1 MSPAVPNEADD
12 RRWMEQ
18 ALALAALGEG
28 ATSPNPRVG
37 CLLVREG
44 RVVGSGYHRAY
55 GAPHAEAVALERAG
69 ELARGSTAYVNLEPC
84 AHEGHTPPCAG
95 LLAGQGVER
104 VVAALRDP
112 NPLVDG
118 RGLARLRDAGVRVE
132 TGLLADE
139 ARTLNEPFLHRHTKG
154 RPLVTIKAATSL
166 DGLLSADAGASRW
179 ISGAAARRFAHR
191 LRFGHDAVL
200 VGARTARRDDPRLTV
215 RLNGASRDPVRVV
228 LAPGLDLDPEARL
241 FRNDGGIAGP
251 RIYCGSEAGADREHG
266 LSDRATVVRVGFS
279 AAGLDLRRV
288 LSDLLE
294 LGVQS
299 VLVEGGAR
307 TIGAFVA
314 AGLAD
319 RVALFQTNRLL
330 GARGATPLVDLESVS
345 EPALGW
351 RLDHVRQLSL
361 GEDRLLL
368 GRLRAPEGDC

>member
-1 MSPAVPNEADD
+1 
-12 RRWMEQ
+12 MEQ

-28 ATSPNPRVG
+28 STSPNPRVG
-37 CLLVREG
+37 CVLVREG

-55 GAPHAEAVALERAG
+55 GAPHAEAVALQRAG
-69 ELARGSTAYVNLEPC
+69 ERARGATAYVNLEPC
-84 AHEGHTPPCAG
+84 AHEGHTPPCTG
-95 LLAGQGVER
+95 LLARQGVER

-118 RGLARLRDAGVRVE
+118 RGIEALRAAGVCVE
-132 TGLLADE
+132 TGLLSHE
-139 ARTLNEPFLHRHTKG
+139 AHHLNEPFLHRHTMG

-200 VGARTARRDDPRLTV
+200 VGAGTARRDDSRLTV
-215 RLNGASRDPVRVV
+215 RLSGVSHDTIRGV
-228 LAPGLDLDPEARL
+228 LAPGLDLDPDAQL
-241 FRNDGGIAGP
+241 FRSERSTTAP
-251 RIYCGSEAGADREHG
+251 RLYCGREAPAERARA
-266 LSDRATVVRVGFS
+266 LSDRATVVQVG
-279 AAGLDLRRV
+279 AADEGLDLNEV
-288 LSDLLE
+288 LADLLE

-307 TIGAFVA
+307 TIGSFVA

-319 RVALFQTNRLL
+319 RLALFQTNRLL
-330 GARGATPLVDLESVS
+330 GARGATPLVDLPSVS
-345 EPALGW
+345 DPARGW
-351 RLDHVRQLSL
+351 RLDRVRQLAL

-368 GRLRAPEGDC
+368 GRLRAPIGDC